1 MASAPPNALDHVRAS
16 CAALVAAPTAAS
28 PDSDGVT
35 AAVVPSGCLALA
47 VELFRTPPTVM
58 RSQWQLPL
66 RFESPGQEV
75 NALLLLQL
83 LNCGSGFRAELHAA
97 PAGCGAWET
106 VLRGLLTLHL
116 TGKPLTA
123 DAMCAFSARDVPE
136 VFGFEPTVEKQV
148 LPAVYQLEPGPL
160 APLAAHLVR
169 AMNEAGAALRA
180 AGARDFYAWVEAG
193 AAAERA
199 AGGCGGP
206 NGDRPSA
213 AGFVARLAR
222 AFPPF
227 ADEHDVPV
235 GGAAAGG
242 DARVLRV
249 ALYKKAQLAASH
261 LSRRFAAELPA
272 LFAFHDADRLTVA
285 ADNVLPAV
293 MRAFGALVLPPAL
306 AVRVD
311 AGQPLPAGAEET
323 CMRAAAVVAGGA
335 VVAEARALAAAAAAH
350 ALDGFVSAGANRGL
364 TAEEAAVVSGAP
376 AATVAA
382 LAALTECELDELL
395 WGQLG
400 KRADMRAPR
409 HATRDTYFY

>member
-1 MASAPPNALDHVRAS
+1 MATTTADDALERVRAS
-16 CAALVAAPTAAS
+16 CAALLATPAAAS
-28 PDSDGVT
+28 PDGGV
-35 AAVVPSGCLALA
+35 AVVPSGCLSLA
-47 VELFRTPPTVM
+47 VELFKSPPAAV

-83 LNCGSGFRAELHAA
+83 LNCGSGFRADLHAA
-97 PAGCGAWET
+97 PGGCGAWET

-123 DAMCAFSARDVPE
+123 DALCAFTARDVPE

-169 AMNEAGAALRA
+169 AMNEAGGALRA

-206 NGDRPSA
+206 NGDSPSA
-213 AGFVARLAR
+213 AGFVGRLVR
-222 AFPPF
+222 AFLPF

-235 GGAAAGG
+235 GGGG
-242 DARVLRV
+242 ADSGVLRV

-261 LSRRFAAELPA
+261 LSRRFAAELPG
-272 LFAFHDADRLTVA
+272 LFAFHDVDRLTVA

-293 MRAFGALVLPPAL
+293 MRAFGALALPADL
-306 AVRVD
+306 AARVD
-311 AGQPLPAGAEET
+311 AGQPLPAGADET
-323 CMRAAAVVAGGA
+323 RLRAAAVVAGG
-335 VVAEARALAAAAAAH
+335 VVAAEVRALAAAAAAH
-350 ALDGFVSAGANRGL
+350 TLDRYVSGAGAGRGL
-364 TAEEAAVVSGAP
+364 TAEEAAVVGGAP
-376 AATVAA
+376 AATLAA

-400 KRADMRAPR
+400 KRADMRALPR